1 MGRLSEILDVLNF
14 KTLYFNFKYLPFR
27 RAVRFPILIS
37 RHCRVRKAGGTA
49 EILAPVHFGMIRFGM
64 DGVGIFDNRRSRS
77 IWQVEGKLV
86 FEGRAFIGHGCK
98 ISVAR
103 GGGIA
108 FGRQFENYGR
118 IHNRRNE

>member
-37 RHCRVRKAGGTA
+37 RHCRVRKAGGTV

-64 DGVGIFDNRRSRS
+64 DGVAYSTIDAPEVF
-77 IWQVEGKLV
+77 GKWK
-86 FEGRAFIGHGCK
+86 A
-98 ISVAR
+98 
-103 GGGIA
+103 
-108 FGRQFENYGR
+108 N
-118 IHNRRNE
+118 